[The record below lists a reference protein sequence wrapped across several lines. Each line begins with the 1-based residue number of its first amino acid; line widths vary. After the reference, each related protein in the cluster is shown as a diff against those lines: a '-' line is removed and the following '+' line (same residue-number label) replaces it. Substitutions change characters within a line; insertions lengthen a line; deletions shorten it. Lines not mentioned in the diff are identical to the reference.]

1 MPDGWLIDDQ
11 RSNSHISKED
21 FELTWRPTIDKKY
34 FAMLP
39 ALLLIA
45 SACGGTTATGGTT
58 FKGTKKVG
66 LSTSLTGS
74 VASYGQAGL
83 NGITMAIDE
92 VNAKGGVNG
101 YKIELDQADDAAKA
115 ALGTENARRLIVEDK
130 VVSLFGAVSSA
141 VCLAESPIAKQYT
154 VPFITFTCN
163 DFNLTTTKFQPYIA
177 SVVPNTYMEG
187 RAIANY
193 LGAQSK
199 YKTYYIIAPDYSF
212 GHTEADAFKAR
223 LKEINPSAKIVG
235 EDYPKLGATD
245 YTSYINKILG
255 VTPLPDIVYSNIYSG
270 DLVTFVKQATPFDFF
285 NKVSFSTLTST
296 DDLQTLGNDFPKNLL
311 GYARAPFYAIDTPEN
326 KDFIQRFKARFLKD
340 PSEWAIMGYDA
351 FNLWANAANKAGD
364 FGADK
369 VMAKIVGQ
377 PFKGLRGTFT
387 IRAIDHQANVPEW
400 VGVTAA
406 NAAYPFPTFATATLI
421 PGDSL
426 LMPEDQVK
434 KLQGG

>member
-1 MPDGWLIDDQ
+1 MPDGWPTEDQ
-11 RSNSHISKED
+11 QSNSFVSKED
-21 FELTWRPTIDKKY
+21 SNLNWLPTLSKKCL
-34 FAMLP
+34 ALLP
-39 ALLLIA
+39 ALLLVA
-45 SACGGTTATGGTT
+45 SACGGTTTSGGTT

-83 NGITMAIDE
+83 NGIQMAIDE
-92 VNAKGGVNG
+92 VNNKGGVNG
-101 YKIELDQADDAAKA
+101 WKIELDQADDAAKA
-115 ALGTENARRLIVEDK
+115 SLGTENARRLIVEDK
-130 VVSLFGAVSSA
+130 IVALFGAVSSA
-141 VCLAESPIAKQYT
+141 VCLAESPISKQYT

-223 LKEINPSAKIVG
+223 LKEINPSAQIIG

-245 YTSYINKILG
+245 YTSYINKILAAK
-255 VTPLPDIVYSNIYSG
+255 PDIVYSNIFSG

-296 DDLQTLGNDFPKNLL
+296 DDLQTLGNDFPKNLI

-351 FNLWANAANKAGD
+351 YNLWANAANKAGVFD
-364 FGADK
+364 GDK

-406 NAAYPFPTFATATLI
+406 NPAYPFPTFATATLV

-426 LMPEDQVK
+426 MMPEDQVK
-434 KLQGG
+434 KLQAG

>member
-1 MPDGWLIDDQ
+1 LNWLPTL
-11 RSNSHISKED
+11 SKKC
-21 FELTWRPTIDKKY
+21 L
-34 FAMLP
+34 ALLP
-39 ALLLIA
+39 ALLLVA
-45 SACGGTTATGGTT
+45 SACGGTTTGGTT

-101 YKIELDQADDAAKA
+101 YKIELDQADDAAVA
-115 ALGTENARRLIVEDK
+115 SRGTDNAKRLIVEDK
-130 VVSLFGAVSSA
+130 VVALFGAVSSG
-141 VCLAESPIAKQYT
+141 VCLGESPIAKQYS

-193 LGAQSK
+193 LGAQTK

-212 GHTEADAFKAR
+212 GHTEAEAFKAK
-223 LKEINPSAKIVG
+223 LKEINPSAKIIG

-245 YTSYINKILG
+245 YTSYINKIIAAN
-255 VTPLPDIVYSNIYSG
+255 PDIVYSNIYSG
-270 DLVTFVKQATPFDFF
+270 DLVTFVTQATPFDFF

-296 DDLQTLGNDFPKNLL
+296 DDLQTLGKSFPTNLL

-326 KDFIQRFKARFLKD
+326 KDFVQRYQARFLKF
-340 PSEWAIMGYDA
+340 PSEWAIMGYDGY
-351 FNLWANAANKAGD
+351 NLWANAANKAGVFD
-364 FGADK
+364 ADK

-377 PFKGLRGTFT
+377 QFKGLRGTFT
-387 IRAIDHQANVPEW
+387 IRAIDHQADVPEW

-406 NAAYPFPTFATATLI
+406 NPAYPFPTFATATLV
-421 PGDSL
+421 PGASL

>member
-1 MPDGWLIDDQ
+1 LNWLPTL
-11 RSNSHISKED
+11 SKKC
-21 FELTWRPTIDKKY
+21 L
-34 FAMLP
+34 ALLP
-39 ALLLIA
+39 ALLLVA
-45 SACGGTTATGGTT
+45 SACGGTATSGGTT

-83 NGITMAIDE
+83 NGIQMAIDE
-92 VNAKGGVNG
+92 VNNKGGVNG
-101 YKIELDQADDAAKA
+101 YKIELDQADDAAVA
-115 ALGTENARRLIVEDK
+115 SRGTDNAKRLILEDK
-130 VVSLFGAVSSA
+130 VVALFGAVSSG
-141 VCLAESPIAKQYT
+141 VCLAESPIAKQNT
-154 VPFITFTCN
+154 IPFITFTCN

-223 LKEINPSAKIVG
+223 LKEINPTATIIG

-245 YTSYINKILG
+245 YTSYINKILAAK
-255 VTPLPDIVYSNIYSG
+255 PDIVYSNIYSG
-270 DLVTFVKQATPFDFF
+270 DLVTFVTQATPFDFF

-296 DDLQTLGNDFPKNLL
+296 DDLQTLGKSFPTNLL

-326 KDFIQRFKARFLKD
+326 KDFVQRYQARFLKF

-351 FNLWANAANKAGD
+351 YNLWANAANKAGD
-364 FGADK
+364 FAADK

-387 IRAIDHQANVPEW
+387 IRTIDHQADVPEW
-400 VGVTAA
+400 VGVTAT
-406 NAAYPFPTFATATLI
+406 NPTYPFPTFATATLV
-421 PGDSL
+421 PGPSL

-434 KLQGG
+434 KLQPTS

>member
-1 MPDGWLIDDQ
+1 MPDGWPIEDQ
-11 RSNSHISKED
+11 RSNSVISKEE
-21 FELTWRPTIDKKY
+21 FKLTWRPTIDKRHL
-34 FAMLP
+34 ALLP
-39 ALLLIA
+39 ALLLVA
-45 SACGGTTATGGTT
+45 SACGGTTTSGT

-83 NGITMAIDE
+83 NGITVAIDE

-101 YKIELDQADDAAKA
+101 YKIELDPADDAAKA

-130 VVSLFGAVSSA
+130 VVALFGAVSSA

-187 RAIANY
+187 TAIANF
-193 LGAQSK
+193 LGAQAK
-199 YKTYYIIAPDYSF
+199 YKTYYILAPDYSF

-223 LKEINPSAKIVG
+223 LKVLNPSAQIIG

-245 YTSYINKILG
+245 YTSYINKILAAK
-255 VTPLPDIVYSNIYSG
+255 PDIVYSNIYSG

-296 DDLQTLGNDFPKNLL
+296 DDLQTLGKDFPTNLL

-326 KDFIQRFKARFLKD
+326 KDFIKRYQARFLKD

-351 FNLWANAANKAGD
+351 FNLWADSANKAGVFD
-364 FGADK
+364 ADK

-387 IRAIDHQANVPEW
+387 IRAIDHQADVPEW
-400 VGVTAA
+400 VGVTTASIT
-406 NAAYPFPTFATATLI
+406 YPFPIFGTATLV
-421 PGDSL
+421 PGSTL